1 MTNYCELE
9 VQIEEKEFIKVHYVY
24 NNFTTFDDLIEFLS
38 YYYPDKNICPCFK
51 FKGMYDYKEF
61 HDIDMNWKIKSCIDK
76 YTKYQIINMNE
87 DMQCHCSPQFKDNF
101 KKPKKYIINNLT
113 GNKEELNNIKI
124 NKNGLVVGSENLNA
138 TTNFVDFYDVIV
150 DIKSIK
156 DICNGWE
163 IKKSKRVEEN
173 YENIKKDKVLKVG
186 IIGNSNKGKSF
197 LLSKISKITLPS
209 GTSIR
214 TEGLS
219 IKYPEINEKYKNR
232 KIVLLDSAGLETPV
246 LKENKK
252 NKKENVKMMNEINQN
267 DNEENHKNEE
277 SNKEENKKNENNKE
291 NDVIEDEEE
300 ELPKNDKNEKE
311 LFREKSREKLITELF
326 LQNYI
331 IYNSDILIVVVGI
344 LTYSEQKLL
353 NKIKKEIQRS
363 KVNKT
368 LYIIHNLMTFTSVK
382 QVEEYIDTILLKS
395 ETFNLEKG
403 HNIDTSYEDK
413 NGVYYYEKNS
423 DPKIYHFIYANE
435 GSDAGLFYNKFT
447 LDYIE
452 NFYKMVTDIKPF
464 DILDT
469 VKERFINISNE
480 IFEQLEKPLTKDN
493 FDISNEKLIKL
504 KNPNKIILKKC
515 LIDELGFSNL
525 KTNGFEPV
533 YNIYKKEDKLI
544 IRVEAS
550 GNSSIKS
557 EIFFSGE
564 YTFIK
569 LSGIKKPD
577 KEPHNLRD
585 NIFNSREF
593 GNYTLNIPIKTSDFL
608 LKNEEP
614 SYVEKKG
621 VFIMEYKLDE
631 KKESK
636 GYNLEEKDE
645 I

>member
-1 MTNYCELE
+1 
-9 VQIEEKEFIKVHYVY
+9 
-24 NNFTTFDDLIEFLS
+24 
-38 YYYPDKNICPCFK
+38 
-51 FKGMYDYKEF
+51 
-61 HDIDMNWKIKSCIDK
+61 
-76 YTKYQIINMNE
+76 
-87 DMQCHCSPQFKDNF
+87 
-101 KKPKKYIINNLT
+101 
-113 GNKEELNNIKI
+113 
-124 NKNGLVVGSENLNA
+124 
-138 TTNFVDFYDVIV
+138 
-150 DIKSIK
+150 
-156 DICNGWE
+156 
-163 IKKSKRVEEN
+163 
-173 YENIKKDKVLKVG
+173 
-186 IIGNSNKGKSF
+186 
-197 LLSKISKITLPS
+197 
-209 GTSIR
+209 
-214 TEGLS
+214 
-219 IKYPEINEKYKNR
+219 
-232 KIVLLDSAGLETPV
+232 
-246 LKENKK
+246 
-252 NKKENVKMMNEINQN
+252 
-267 DNEENHKNEE
+267 
-277 SNKEENKKNENNKE
+277 
-291 NDVIEDEEE
+291 
-300 ELPKNDKNEKE
+300 
-311 LFREKSREKLITELF
+311 
-326 LQNYI
+326 
-331 IYNSDILIVVVGI
+331 
-344 LTYSEQKLL
+344 
-353 NKIKKEIQRS
+353 
-363 KVNKT
+363 
-368 LYIIHNLMTFTSVK
+368 
-382 QVEEYIDTILLKS
+382 
-395 ETFNLEKG
+395 
-403 HNIDTSYEDK
+403 
-413 NGVYYYEKNS
+413 
-423 DPKIYHFIYANE
+423 
-435 GSDAGLFYNKFT
+435 
-447 LDYIE
+447 
-452 NFYKMVTDIKPF
+452 MVTDIKPF

-557 EIFFSGE
+557 EIFFSGD

-631 KKESK
+631 KKETK

>member
-1 MTNYCELE
+1 
-9 VQIEEKEFIKVHYVY
+9 
-24 NNFTTFDDLIEFLS
+24 
-38 YYYPDKNICPCFK
+38 
-51 FKGMYDYKEF
+51 
-61 HDIDMNWKIKSCIDK
+61 
-76 YTKYQIINMNE
+76 
-87 DMQCHCSPQFKDNF
+87 
-101 KKPKKYIINNLT
+101 
-113 GNKEELNNIKI
+113 
-124 NKNGLVVGSENLNA
+124 
-138 TTNFVDFYDVIV
+138 
-150 DIKSIK
+150 
-156 DICNGWE
+156 
-163 IKKSKRVEEN
+163 
-173 YENIKKDKVLKVG
+173 
-186 IIGNSNKGKSF
+186 
-197 LLSKISKITLPS
+197 
-209 GTSIR
+209 
-214 TEGLS
+214 
-219 IKYPEINEKYKNR
+219 
-232 KIVLLDSAGLETPV
+232 
-246 LKENKK
+246 
-252 NKKENVKMMNEINQN
+252 MMNEINQN
-267 DNEENHKNEE
+267 DNDENHKNEE
-277 SNKEENKKNENNKE
+277 SNKEENEKNENNKE

-353 NKIKKEIQRS
+353 NKIKNEIKMS
-363 KVNKT
+363 KLNKT

-413 NGVYYYEKNS
+413 NGVYFYEKNS

-493 FDISNEKLIKL
+493 FDESNEKLIKL

-525 KTNGFEPV
+525 KTNGFEPL

-621 VFIMEYKLDE
+621 VFMMEYKLDE